1 MKKFFEGG
9 EHFVLSSYRIN
20 AVPIAEDCEV
30 GVELAKTICEDACYL
45 SAAGNGQTSIEI
57 LRIAGG
63 KTGSRIHHLLT
74 IRTHDASEQECV
86 IRQEALEKGVLSLL
100 HHAGF
105 LTEEISF
112 EGYRQHLSGMESDS
126 VWALRKQD
134 IQEYGVQGTYKSPSV
149 VENVS
154 WNKIYSALDGSGCGL
169 CIQIIPALLSD
180 SEHRLIAKTSA

>member
-112 EGYRQHLSGMESDS
+112 EGYR
-126 VWALRKQD
+126 
-134 IQEYGVQGTYKSPSV
+134 
-149 VENVS
+149 
-154 WNKIYSALDGSGCGL
+154 
-169 CIQIIPALLSD
+169 
-180 SEHRLIAKTSA
+180 